1 MSVIDTVRTYLSD
14 SEPVVSEC
22 RRCGTSVENGTERC
36 PDCDSTEIAR
46 HHVG

>member
-1 MSVIDTVRTYLSD
+1 MVIETVRAYLVD

-36 PDCDSTEIAR
+36 PGCGSAEIVR
-46 HHVG
+46 YHVA